1 MNKQKRAKLG
11 QKLAKTSKVQGKNS
25 RPKQKPKNKS
35 SSIGGNGKQISI
47 ERSEVPVSFSSKVSV
62 KKPRLG
68 GSGRLNVTHAEFL
81 SDVTT
86 DVGYKGG
93 FNVMQVSINPGLAKV
108 FPWLSNIAR
117 NFQEYQFK
125 KLTFYFVSEC
135 SSSTAGQFAIT
146 ASYDPSLPAPS
157 LESDFSNYEGM
168 ITDNVWKNVTFDVSP
183 KGMNSQLHYYVRG
196 SNPNTVIKNEDIK
209 LLDCANVYLAYTNAA
224 AATSLGKVWVEYS
237 VDLLRPFSNT
247 GYQQTIN
254 TNSFNI
260 FAGSSSKLLPFGST
274 STMLSSIS
282 GKFTSGNWS
291 NFCSTNTWIALE
303 GVGSKFIKTGIV
315 GGTVTSGLNIVLYQY
330 TPSVNDDGNIGF
342 SEVVS
347 DPLEL
352 MNLADTGLSGGTI
365 PGFTNLSTS
374 ANIVSSTAVAN
385 SGATGGTVSYALN
398 IPSGCVILINATGNC
413 NTITDGLILVTD
425 IDFSMPNI
433 STFISSDML
442 G

>member
-1 MNKQKRAKLG
+1 
-11 QKLAKTSKVQGKNS
+11 
-25 RPKQKPKNKS
+25 
-35 SSIGGNGKQISI
+35 
-47 ERSEVPVSFSSKVSV
+47 
-62 KKPRLG
+62 
-68 GSGRLNVTHAEFL
+68 
-81 SDVTT
+81 
-86 DVGYKGG
+86 
-93 FNVMQVSINPGLAKV
+93 
-108 FPWLSNIAR
+108 
-117 NFQEYQFK
+117 
-125 KLTFYFVSEC
+125 
-135 SSSTAGQFAIT
+135 
-146 ASYDPSLPAPS
+146 
-157 LESDFSNYEGM
+157 M
-168 ITDNVWKNVTFDVSP
+168 ITDNVWKNVTFDVSQ

-237 VDLLRPFSNT
+237 VDLLRPFSNL

-260 FAGSSSKLLPFGST
+260 FAASSSKLLPFGST
-274 STMLSSIS
+274 STMLSATN
-282 GKFTSGNWS
+282 GKFASGNWS
-291 NFCSTNTWIALE
+291 NFCGTNTWIALE

-315 GGTVTSGLNIVLYQY
+315 GGTVTSGLNVVLYQY

-374 ANIVSSTAVAN
+374 ANIVSSTGVAN
-385 SGATGGTVSYALN
+385 SAATGGALSYALN
-398 IPSGCVILINATGNC
+398 IPTGCVILINATGNC
-413 NTITDGLILVTD
+413 NTITDGMILVTD

-433 STFISSDML
+433 STLIASDML